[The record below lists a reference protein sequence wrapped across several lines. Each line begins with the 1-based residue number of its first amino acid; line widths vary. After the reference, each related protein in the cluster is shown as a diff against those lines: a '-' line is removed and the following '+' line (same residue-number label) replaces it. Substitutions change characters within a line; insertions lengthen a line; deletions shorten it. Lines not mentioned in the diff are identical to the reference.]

1 MTILVAVAHPSLCNT
16 NDETFPATEGPV
28 GGPPGYLELSQALV
42 QSACWKA
49 REVDRETVPE
59 DIKRVA
65 EEELSPGRLRKQRAF
80 LPDKKK

>member
-1 MTILVAVAHPSLCNT
+1 M
-16 NDETFPATEGPV
+16 

-49 REVDRETVPE
+49 REVDRETVLE

-80 LPDKKK
+80 SPDEKIITFVMKYASVIIYRCT